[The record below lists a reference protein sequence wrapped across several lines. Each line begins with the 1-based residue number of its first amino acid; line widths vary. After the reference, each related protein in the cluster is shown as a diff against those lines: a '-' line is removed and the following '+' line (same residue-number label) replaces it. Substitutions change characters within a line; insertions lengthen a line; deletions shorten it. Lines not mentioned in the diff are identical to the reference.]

1 MHTCTGSHASVVLFH
16 AKAGE
21 LHMQLVWPVSKLLV
35 SYSTVTGHERQLVSP
50 STEKVCA
57 AHAPHVWRGE
67 LDANR
72 PAAHTQLAALVAPAP
87 PSVVWL
93 APHGTQTVPSADH
106 EPAAQETQ
114 AEKGETEP
122 TAPAWPAVHAMP
134 VHESCIVLDH
144 VPAGHG
150 AEATPPGQ
158 KLPGAQGSAGRVSV
172 PPTSAQA

>member
-1 MHTCTGSHASVVLFH
+1 MPHTLVQLQAVEFAAETAS
-16 AKAGE
+16 AGQGV
-21 LHMQLVWPVSKLLV
+21 HVSGLL
-35 SYSTVTGHERQLVSP
+35 
-50 STEKVCA
+50 
-57 AHAPHVWRGE
+57 
-67 LDANR
+67 LDANW
-72 PAAHTQLAALVAPAP
+72 PAAHTQLSALVAPAP